1 MDNSTKLMLIE
12 KKLVNRTTAWLLF
25 IFLGQG
31 YGSLNKIGLQLL
43 YYFMPIIF
51 LVIRFFVPLYLP
63 LTVIV
68 CIIWFI
74 VLLFRFNNMI
84 KEYNNNIL
92 AKFDLSN
99 EEIILLGGD
108 LQQIKSQKSKEFDAD
123 EFIENTFVKEK

>member
-1 MDNSTKLMLIE
+1 
-12 KKLVNRTTAWLLF
+12 
-25 IFLGQG
+25 
-31 YGSLNKIGLQLL
+31 
-43 YYFMPIIF
+43 MPIIF

>member
-25 IFLGQG
+25 IFLGWG

>member
-1 MDNSTKLMLIE
+1 
-12 KKLVNRTTAWLLF
+12 
-25 IFLGQG
+25 
-31 YGSLNKIGLQLL
+31 
-43 YYFMPIIF
+43 
-51 LVIRFFVPLYLP
+51 
-63 LTVIV
+63 
-68 CIIWFI
+68 
-74 VLLFRFNNMI
+74 MI